1 MSDHT
6 LSVLDHVATVTLNR
20 PRRKNALSFPLIDAL
35 VPELEALA
43 GRDDVRA
50 LVLTGAGG
58 SFCSGA
64 DLKENAQAVLAGE
77 EARRAGIAAFHRLLL
92 AVWQIPFPT
101 LAVVDGDAVGFG
113 MDLALACDLRLCSQR
128 ARFCHSFSRIA
139 LVPDGGSSL
148 TLSRLVGAAKA
159 AELTLLSEFVSGEEA
174 ARIGLVNRVLPEDE
188 LGAAAADWAARLAAG
203 PPLAHRLAKANWR
216 AGLGVS
222 MEDALARE
230 LDAQL
235 TCLGSEDLM
244 TGVSAWMQGTTPV
257 FVGR

>member
-148 TLSRLVGAAKA
+148 TLSRLVGAAKSM
-159 AELTLLSEFVSGEEA
+159 ELMMTGERVKAEEA
-174 ARIGLVNRVLPEDE
+174 YRLGLLNQIFSKEFSILCLIIPKNWLDE
-188 LGAAAADWAARLAAG
+188 
-203 PPLAHRLAKANWR
+203 
-216 AGLGVS
+216 
-222 MEDALARE
+222 
-230 LDAQL
+230 
-235 TCLGSEDLM
+235 CI
-244 TGVSAWMQGTTPV
+244 
-257 FVGR
+257 